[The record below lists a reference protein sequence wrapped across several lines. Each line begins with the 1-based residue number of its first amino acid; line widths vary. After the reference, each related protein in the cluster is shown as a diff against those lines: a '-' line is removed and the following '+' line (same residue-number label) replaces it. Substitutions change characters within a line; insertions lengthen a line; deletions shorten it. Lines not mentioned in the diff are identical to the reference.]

1 MGKLRVFTAF
11 SGYDSQCMALDLLGI
26 DYELVGWCDIDANAI
41 KAHDSVYPQ
50 YASRNYGDIS
60 KIDWD
65 QAPDF
70 DLFTYSSPCF
80 VAGTLVLTNRGYIP
94 IEDVQCGDM
103 VLGHDSAF
111 HKVSAVGYREVDHH
125 YHLRGMMFDFIDCSA
140 NHPFYVRHMRRSGH
154 FSVRTFSD
162 PEWVEAKDLKRGDYV
177 GYAINTESVLPAW
190 CGVEDNRWGHHRV
203 QDHISDRLQS
213 HKFWYLMGRYLG
225 DGWCHGKNKSQSR
238 GIVVCCSSRNV
249 DSLLSCIT
257 DLGYRFRCVDT
268 RTVIKIFI
276 YSKELFSFVQRF
288 GYYSYGKFIDFETL
302 CLPTHLLSALIDGV
316 IDSDGNIKP
325 NGEYRVTSVSRA
337 LLYGLSQCISKVY
350 HCPVKMY
357 ASSRPPTTVIEGRV
371 VNQRSAYTIVWHTD
385 HRSHDHAFYEDGI
398 VWFPL
403 REVSLVSSGVRV
415 YNIQVDDSHTY
426 TANGVIVHN
435 CQDYS
440 FAGLQMGGEEGS
452 GTRSSLLWEC
462 RKAIV
467 AKRPKFLLMENVKAL
482 VGQKFYKTYQKW
494 DNFLMRSGYRTYSQV
509 LNAKDY
515 GVPQNRERIFNISIL
530 DDGQSSFYSF
540 PPSFPLTR
548 CLSDLLEA
556 GVPESYYLSG
566 EKVRNIFSWLAIGDG
581 LLPIL
586 HRVAVSG
593 GIVDAGGRSTGRM
606 EGNPKER
613 QSRGSGTKVQMLELN
628 QDSAVSNTLTSVQKD
643 NYVLQVAQMEDD
655 TDRAFQNPQVGRVY
669 SPDGCAPTL
678 NTMQGGGREPKVI
691 VVGNYKPCDGSIL
704 PTSLESHIMATQ
716 RTDYGK
722 RMRRAYESGEFKASR
737 HDFTEMAPRMDGVS
751 NTLTSVQKDNYLF
764 TPLYLGEFR
773 GMETEVCVVEDFRDE
788 LVLAARFGDDVWHLF
803 WIRVRKLTPR
813 ECFRLMGVRE
823 GNIDKIMGS
832 GVARS
837 KLYGLAGNSIVVDV
851 LVYMFAE
858 LFHYNE
864 IGGEF
869 IFDRDKWVLKE

>member
-26 DYELVGWCDIDANAI
+26 DYELVGWCDIDVNAI

-65 QAPDF
+65 QVPDF
-70 DLFTYSSPCF
+70 DLFTYSSPC
-80 VAGTLVLTNRGYIP
+80 
-94 IEDVQCGDM
+94 
-103 VLGHDSAF
+103 
-111 HKVSAVGYREVDHH
+111 
-125 YHLRGMMFDFIDCSA
+125 
-140 NHPFYVRHMRRSGH
+140 
-154 FSVRTFSD
+154 
-162 PEWVEAKDLKRGDYV
+162 
-177 GYAINTESVLPAW
+177 
-190 CGVEDNRWGHHRV
+190 
-203 QDHISDRLQS
+203 
-213 HKFWYLMGRYLG
+213 
-225 DGWCHGKNKSQSR
+225 
-238 GIVVCCSSRNV
+238 
-249 DSLLSCIT
+249 
-257 DLGYRFRCVDT
+257 
-268 RTVIKIFI
+268 
-276 YSKELFSFVQRF
+276 
-288 GYYSYGKFIDFETL
+288 
-302 CLPTHLLSALIDGV
+302 
-316 IDSDGNIKP
+316 
-325 NGEYRVTSVSRA
+325 
-337 LLYGLSQCISKVY
+337 
-350 HCPVKMY
+350 
-357 ASSRPPTTVIEGRV
+357 
-371 VNQRSAYTIVWHTD
+371 
-385 HRSHDHAFYEDGI
+385 
-398 VWFPL
+398 
-403 REVSLVSSGVRV
+403 
-415 YNIQVDDSHTY
+415 
-426 TANGVIVHN
+426 
-435 CQDYS
+435 QDYS
-440 FAGLQMGGEEGS
+440 FAGLQKGGDEGS

-462 RKAIV
+462 RKAII

-494 DNFLMRSGYRTYSQV
+494 DNFLMQSGYRTYSQV
-509 LNAKDY
+509 LNAKAY

-628 QDSAVSNTLTSVQKD
+628 QDSDVSNTLTSVQKD
-643 NYVLQVAQMEDD
+643 SYVLQVAQMEDD

-669 SPDGCAPTL
+669 SPEGCAPTL

-691 VVGNYKPCDGSIL
+691 VVGNYKPCDGSVS

-722 RMRRAYESGEFKASR
+722 RMRRAYESGELKASR

-773 GMETEVCVVEDFRDE
+773 GMEAEVCVVEDFKDE

-869 IFDRDKWVLKE
+869 IFDRDKWVLNE

>member
-26 DYELVGWCDIDANAI
+26 DYELVGWCDIDVNAI

-60 KIDWD
+60 KIDWS
-65 QAPDF
+65 QVPDF
-70 DLFTYSSPCF
+70 DLLTYSAPC
-80 VAGTLVLTNRGYIP
+80 T
-94 IEDVQCGDM
+94 
-103 VLGHDSAF
+103 
-111 HKVSAVGYREVDHH
+111 
-125 YHLRGMMFDFIDCSA
+125 DF
-140 NHPFYVRHMRRSGH
+140 
-154 FSVRTFSD
+154 
-162 PEWVEAKDLKRGDYV
+162 
-177 GYAINTESVLPAW
+177 
-190 CGVEDNRWGHHRV
+190 
-203 QDHISDRLQS
+203 
-213 HKFWYLMGRYLG
+213 
-225 DGWCHGKNKSQSR
+225 SQ
-238 GIVVCCSSRNV
+238 
-249 DSLLSCIT
+249 
-257 DLGYRFRCVDT
+257 
-268 RTVIKIFI
+268 
-276 YSKELFSFVQRF
+276 
-288 GYYSYGKFIDFETL
+288 
-302 CLPTHLLSALIDGV
+302 
-316 IDSDGNIKP
+316 
-325 NGEYRVTSVSRA
+325 
-337 LLYGLSQCISKVY
+337 
-350 HCPVKMY
+350 
-357 ASSRPPTTVIEGRV
+357 
-371 VNQRSAYTIVWHTD
+371 
-385 HRSHDHAFYEDGI
+385 
-398 VWFPL
+398 
-403 REVSLVSSGVRV
+403 
-415 YNIQVDDSHTY
+415 
-426 TANGVIVHN
+426 
-435 CQDYS
+435 
-440 FAGLQMGGEEGS
+440 AGLQKGGDEGS

-494 DNFLMRSGYRTYSQV
+494 DNFLMQSGYRTYSQV

-556 GVPESYYLSG
+556 GVSETYYLSG

-586 HRVAVSG
+586 YRVAVSG
-593 GIVDAGGRSTGRM
+593 GIVDAGGRCTGRM

-628 QDSAVSNTLTSVQKD
+628 QDSDVSNTLTSVQKD
-643 NYVLQVAQMEDD
+643 NYVVSLGVRSMGMFDRSKTEECRVAGSSSRPIELNGDGSYYGTLLNMDRGTNYVLQVAQMEDD

-669 SPDGCAPTL
+669 SPEGCAPTL

-691 VVGNYKPCDGSIL
+691 VVGNYKPCDGSVS

-722 RMRRAYESGEFKASR
+722 RMRRAYESGELKASR

-773 GMETEVCVVEDFRDE
+773 GMETEVCVVEDFKDE

-851 LVYMFAE
+851 LVYMLAE

-869 IFDRDKWVLKE
+869 IFDRDKWVLKK